1 MSNFL
6 LSDFEDVK
14 TITYKEYVNIKGIQ
28 YLSLNNLKDL
38 KIKKS
43 FNVLQV
49 KDEVYNLESKSI
61 NEVINILFESVPE
74 LDLSVY
80 QEHPEHY
87 LKTSALFL
95 ADFDTDLTVKYNVS
109 TSRLSLKLLD
119 TYKDSDNNLYTLK
132 DLKVFSEYNEE
143 LPYYKTDVSI
153 RIPSS
158 DHFFTIVCFYEASDL
173 KLNYIQ
179 EYPLTS
185 INQLSTMSSEV

>member
-6 LSDFEDVK
+6 LNDFEDIK
-14 TITYKEYVNIKGIQ
+14 TLTYSKYVDIKGVQ

-43 FNVLQV
+43 FDTLQIED
-49 KDEVYNLESKSI
+49 KFFQIESKSI
-61 NEVINILFESVPE
+61 NEVVDLLLIEIPD
-74 LDLSVY
+74 LDISVY

-87 LKTSALFL
+87 LKTSAMFL
-95 ADFDTDLTVKYNVS
+95 ADFDTHLAVKYNVS
-109 TSRLSLKLLD
+109 SPRLSLKIIEN
-119 TYKDSDNNLYTLK
+119 YKDVNNNKYILK

-143 LPYYKTDVSI
+143 LPYYKTETSI

-158 DHFFTIVCFYEASDL
+158 DHFFTVVCFYEASDL
-173 KLNYIQ
+173 KLNYMQ

-185 INQLSTMSSEV
+185 INHLSSMSSEI

>member
-6 LSDFEDVK
+6 LNDFEDIK
-14 TITYKEYVNIKGIQ
+14 TLTYSEYVDIKGVQ

-43 FNVLQV
+43 FDTLQIED
-49 KDEVYNLESKSI
+49 KFFQIESKSI
-61 NEVINILFESVPE
+61 NEVVDLLLIEIPD
-74 LDLSVY
+74 LDISVY

-87 LKTSALFL
+87 LKTSAMFL
-95 ADFDTDLTVKYNVS
+95 ADFDTHLAVKYNVS
-109 TSRLSLKLLD
+109 SPRLSLKIIEN
-119 TYKDSDNNLYTLK
+119 YKDVNNNKYILK

-143 LPYYKTDVSI
+143 LPYYKTETSI

-158 DHFFTIVCFYEASDL
+158 DHFFTVVCFYEASDL
-173 KLNYIQ
+173 KLNYMQ

-185 INQLSTMSSEV
+185 INHLSSMSSEI